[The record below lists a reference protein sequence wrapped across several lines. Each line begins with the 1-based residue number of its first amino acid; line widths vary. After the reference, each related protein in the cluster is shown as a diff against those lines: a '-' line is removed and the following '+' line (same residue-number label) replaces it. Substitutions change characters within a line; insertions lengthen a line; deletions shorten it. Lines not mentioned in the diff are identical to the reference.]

1 MFIPFK
7 ISPGLPLLK
16 QIAADIK
23 HVFAKLPLVTFVI
36 SNLTRLMAV
45 VCMKVRFEAKA
56 TRVFSFSSP
65 LYGSLSLSRR
75 KILRKTSGARVP
87 TVMLL
92 MSTSDNRRVAWS

>member
-23 HVFAKLPLVTFVI
+23 QVFAKLPPVAFVI

-45 VCMKVRFEAKA
+45 VCMKVRFEAKVA
-56 TRVFSFSSP
+56 RVFLSP
-65 LYGSLSLSRR
+65 LAVWRFTLFREEKNS
-75 KILRKTSGARVP
+75 RKTSGTRV
-87 TVMLL
+87 
-92 MSTSDNRRVAWS
+92 